1 MLDASVPLSR
11 REAHARRPSWVW
23 LKPDPG
29 CRRKRPRRARS
40 RIRTRE
46 FVASTILG
54 SFQPMAT
61 IELTGAEE
69 VAWDLS
75 DLYESGDDP
84 RLEQDVQ
91 EAEAA
96 AAAFRE
102 RYYGRVA
109 ELSATEFAEA
119 IDERERIESIFTR
132 AIYYAH
138 LWFSTDMADS
148 PRGALLARLT
158 EKGAGLDT
166 QLLFFGLEI
175 ADLDDAA
182 TEVLLADAALERW
195 AHWLRSVRKFR
206 PYILTEPEEKIMT
219 EKSVSGM
226 TAWDRLFDELLGAV
240 RVDLDGAEISFEE
253 AMAKLY
259 SGDREERRQAS
270 EAVTVALEPG
280 LRTRTFIF
288 NTIVLDKSIDDRL
301 RGYETWL
308 SARNLRN
315 DTTDEAVQAL
325 IDATTA
331 RYDVVQR
338 YYRLKARLIGLDR
351 LTFYDRMAPI
361 GDDPTKASW
370 DDARQIVVDAYRDFS
385 GEVGDIAERFFRESW
400 IDAPVRD
407 NKRSGAFCATNVPGV
422 HPYVFMNFTGD
433 RRSILTLAHELGH
446 GLHGYLA
453 QPLGLFNADTPLT
466 TAETASVF
474 GEALTFKRLLA
485 VEDDPSRRLN
495 LLAGRIEDSIAT
507 VFRQIALNRFE
518 DAVHTTR
525 REEGEF
531 SMEKLEALWLESQT
545 QLFGDS
551 VDIDGYGTWWS
562 YVSHFMGS
570 PGYVYAYAYGF
581 LFALSIFRKYE
592 LEGET
597 MVEPYL
603 DVLRAGGSRP
613 PEELA
618 KIVGLDLTDPRIWES
633 GIDALAAELD
643 EAEALAAEIGLG

>member
-1 MLDASVPLSR
+1 M
-11 REAHARRPSWVW
+11 
-23 LKPDPG
+23 
-29 CRRKRPRRARS
+29 
-40 RIRTRE
+40 T
-46 FVASTILG
+46 T
-54 SFQPMAT
+54 T
-61 IELTGAEE
+61 ELTGAED

-84 RLEQDVQ
+84 RIEQHVQ
-91 EAEAA
+91 EAEEA

-102 RYYGRVA
+102 RYYGQVA
-109 ELSATEFAEA
+109 KLTATELVEA

-158 EKGAGLDT
+158 EKGAVLDT
-166 QLLFFGLEI
+166 QLLFFGLEL
-175 ADLDDAA
+175 ADLDDATA
-182 TEVLLADAALERW
+182 EALLADEALERW
-195 AHWLRSVRKFR
+195 RHWLRSVRKFR
-206 PYILTEPEEKIMT
+206 PYILTEPEEKILT
-219 EKSVSGM
+219 EKSVSGVS
-226 TAWDRLFDELLGAV
+226 AWDRLYDELLGALK
-240 RVDLDGAEISFEE
+240 VDLDGTEISFEE
-253 AMAKLY
+253 AMAKLH
-259 SGDREERRQAS
+259 SGDRDERRRAS
-270 EAVTVALEPG
+270 EAVTVTLESG

-288 NTIVLDKSIDDRL
+288 NTIVLDKSVDDRL
-301 RGYETWL
+301 RGYETWI

-325 IDATTA
+325 IDATVA

-338 YYRLKARLIGLDR
+338 YYKLKARLIGLDS
-351 LTFYDRMAPI
+351 LAFYDRMAPI
-361 GDDPTKASW
+361 AEDSTKSSW
-370 DDARQIVVDAYRDFS
+370 DEARQIVLDAYGDFS
-385 GEVGDIAERFFRESW
+385 GDVGDIVERFFRESW
-400 IDAPVRD
+400 IDAPVRE
-407 NKRSGAFCATNVPGV
+407 NKRPGAFCATSVPGV

-433 RRSILTLAHELGH
+433 RRSVLTLAHELGH

-453 QPLGLFNADTPLT
+453 EPLGLFNANTPLT

-485 VEDDPSRRLN
+485 IEEDPSRRLN

-507 VFRQIALNRFE
+507 VFRQIAMNRFE
-518 DAVHTTR
+518 DAVHTAR
-525 REEGEF
+525 REEGEVAI
-531 SMEKLEALWLESQT
+531 EKLEELWLDTQT
-545 QLFGDS
+545 QMFGDS
-551 VDIDGYGTWWS
+551 VDTDGYGTWWS
-562 YVSHFMGS
+562 YIPHFMGS

-592 LEGET
+592 LEGDT

-603 DVLRAGGSRP
+603 DVLRSGGSKP

-618 KIVGLDLTDPRIWES
+618 QLVGLDLTDPSIWES

-643 EAEALAAEIGLG
+643 EAEALAADIGLG

>member
-1 MLDASVPLSR
+1 
-11 REAHARRPSWVW
+11 
-23 LKPDPG
+23 
-29 CRRKRPRRARS
+29 
-40 RIRTRE
+40 
-46 FVASTILG
+46 
-54 SFQPMAT
+54 MAT

-96 AAAFRE
+96 ASAFRE

-361 GDDPTKASW
+361 GEDPTKASW